1 MENEA
6 FVEEM
11 KVGVGVLVLG
21 LMRNLFIRVIR
32 RITIL
37 MKNAKKRLGKATP
50 HKSVS
55 VEEGDNGRL
64 KHADRFFSELK
75 SKAFRELN
83 ASRVRELTA
92 LPS

>member
-37 MKNAKKRLGKATP
+37 MKNAKNRLGKATP
-50 HKSVS
+50 HKRVS
-55 VEEGDNGRL
+55 VE
-64 KHADRFFSELK
+64 
-75 SKAFRELN
+75 
-83 ASRVRELTA
+83 
-92 LPS
+92 